1 MNNVPAQAA
10 APQFK
15 FDVAISFLSRDA
27 VLGQQ
32 ISDLIS
38 PTQSVFF
45 SPRNQETIAG
55 SDGLQSFVRV
65 FAVEAR
71 VVVVLFR
78 QAWGETPW
86 TRIEKDA
93 ILDRVLDRGSNFALF
108 IVLEP
113 DVSLPD
119 GIPKRRIYYDYA
131 TFGLDGV
138 AGAIKTRVA
147 AMDGD
152 TRPESPVEHALR
164 AARASELRSAQK
176 AFLAEEGVARVA
188 IELPRLGGLIADA
201 VERMNAATKY
211 GLAFE
216 WRTHHT
222 AFRVRG
228 SKSSLIVN
236 WRSVYANTLDGSEL
250 KVRVWTG
257 RGRWPDQPDQ
267 PYGKYNDRPVVE
279 LSFRF
284 GLIRADTAGW
294 FASGSHHLESEALS
308 DELLHLLL
316 TEDQKL
322 VHAR

>member
-1 MNNVPAQAA
+1 MSNVPAQGT

-27 VLGQQ
+27 ALGQQ
-32 ISDLIS
+32 IADLIS

-152 TRPESPVEHALR
+152 ARPESPVEHALR
-164 AARASELRSAQK
+164 AARASELRLAQET
-176 AFLAEEGVARVA
+176 FRGEEGVARVA
-188 IELPRLGGLIADA
+188 VEFPRLESLIADA
-201 VERMNAATKY
+201 VERMNASAKY
-211 GLAFE
+211 GLVFE
-216 WRTHHT
+216 RRPNHT
-222 AFRVRG
+222 AFRILGRKV
-228 SKSSLIVN
+228 SVIVN
-236 WRSVYANTLDGSEL
+236 WRCFYANTLGDSEL

-267 PYGKYNDRPVVE
+267 SYGKHSDRPLVE
-279 LSFRF
+279 LSFQF
-284 GLIRADTAGW
+284 GLIRAGIAGW
-294 FASGSHHLESEALS
+294 FASGRHQLESEALS

-322 VHAR
+322 VHAS